1 MMFDMTML
9 IWNAS
14 PTAVY
19 VCIVRPNWAGWVSL
33 QQEREYFT
41 N

>member
-14 PTAVY
+14 PTAAY
-19 VCIVRPNWAGWVSL
+19 LCIARPNWAGWGIM
-33 QQEREYFT
+33 RAA
-41 N
+41 

>member
-19 VCIVRPNWAGWVSL
+19 VCIVRPNWAGWGIIAA
-33 QQEREYFT
+33 
-41 N
+41 